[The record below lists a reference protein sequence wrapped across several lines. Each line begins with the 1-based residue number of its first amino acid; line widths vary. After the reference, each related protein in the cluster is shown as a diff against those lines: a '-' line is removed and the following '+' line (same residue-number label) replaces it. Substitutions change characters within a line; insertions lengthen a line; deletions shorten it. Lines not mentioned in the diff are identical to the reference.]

1 MEKLITGQVQLEQ
14 YTMLQAENAISVFQ
28 EFFGRVK
35 NVVRIVELGTH
46 TGGFTVCLRKMAA
59 PKTLQEY
66 ITLDVADYREYKADF
81 EELNIDFR
89 QGDTFNESVLRVLAS
104 EVAKPGRTVVLCD
117 NGNKVLE
124 FNLFATYLK
133 PGDFI
138 FAHDYAHS
146 REYFE
151 THIKNKIRNW
161 LEIEYQDIEAAAK
174 QNGLYPFMQP
184 EFQKVVWAC
193 FMKA

>member
-1 MEKLITGQVQLEQ
+1 
-14 YTMLQAENAISVFQ
+14 ML
-28 EFFGRVK
+28 
-35 NVVRIVELGTH
+35 
-46 TGGFTVCLRKMAA
+46 AA
-59 PKTLQEY
+59 
-66 ITLDVADYREYKADF
+66 
-81 EELNIDFR
+81 
-89 QGDTFNESVLRVLAS
+89 

-138 FAHDYAHS
+138 FTHDYAHS
-146 REYFE
+146 QAYFE
-151 THIKNKIRNW
+151 THIQEKIWNW
-161 LEIEYQDIEAAAK
+161 LEIEYKDIEAAVK